1 MKKTNFLKGLAAVVL
16 GCMFTSCEKEDLNAT
31 FLPNGATVT
40 IEVTVKDVLTNTEI
54 TDATIT
60 ATALNVQPTVNGTIV
75 KYETEKGKSIKGG
88 VVTVTANA
96 NGFEESV
103 EVNVNNL
110 IAGGKAV
117 YYATIYISSTFA
129 FEIEAVEAEDIVK
142 WASSLSHVSNVSHSY
157 THDGLTNNNWF
168 NNATDYYQPYSI
180 NVEWN
185 SAKNVTDIEWSAT
198 LDDVEKAQIVAE
210 HDAQKAL
217 MSEKKSET
225 YTATASAWSYFNAY
239 AKFDLVKENYTV
251 KVKSTG
257 ATVAKF
263 STEKVKSVTFG
274 HVEYAAVGHES
285 HYHGHGHGHGGA
297 SNAGGGIS
305 IAE

>member
-31 FLPNGATVT
+31 FIPNGATVT
-40 IEVTVKDVLTNTEI
+40 IDVTVKDVLTNTKI

-60 ATALNVQPTVNGTIV
+60 ATALNVQPTINGTTV
-75 KYETEKGKSIKGG
+75 VYETEKGKSIKGN

-103 EVNVNNL
+103 EVNVNDL
-110 IAGGKAV
+110 VAGGKAV
-117 YYATIYISSTFA
+117 YYATIYISSVFDFVKETVDA
-129 FEIEAVEAEDIVK
+129 DDIVK

-157 THDGLTNNNWF
+157 THNGMTNNDWF
-168 NNATDYYQPYSI
+168 NNSTDYYQPYSI
-180 NVEWN
+180 IVEWN
-185 SAKNVTDIEWSAT
+185 PVKSVSDINWSAT
-198 LDDVEKAQIVAE
+198 LDEVEKAQIVAE
-210 HDAQKAL
+210 HEAQKAQ
-217 MSEKKSET
+217 MTEMKSEP
-225 YTATASAWSYFNAY
+225 YNATASAWSYFNAY
-239 AKFDLVKENYTV
+239 AKFDVVNDNWTV

-257 ATVAKF
+257 TTVATF
-263 STEKVKSVTFG
+263 SVERISGITFG